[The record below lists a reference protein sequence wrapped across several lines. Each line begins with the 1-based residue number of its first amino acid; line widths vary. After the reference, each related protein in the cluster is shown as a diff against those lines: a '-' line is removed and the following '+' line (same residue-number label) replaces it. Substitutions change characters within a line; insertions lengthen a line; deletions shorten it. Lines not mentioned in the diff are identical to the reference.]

1 MMTNYIDRLSLAAFA
16 LLASQA
22 SITGA
27 SSMRRVTRSSS
38 IDSPSAAGL
47 VARGAQHEPCWS
59 VISLNPKE
67 HGCKAAEL
75 AVNGTCQPLT
85 FGDALESC
93 LDGCEPGQWCD
104 EGKCEPIQI
113 ILDPL
118 HCGDIT
124 PVELA
129 PGEVCVNGIAIPLD
143 LTEDPYVCGPGKDKT
158 KACDPGNYCDNG
170 VCTPITLGS
179 STIIVGTDPYHCGVD
194 AATCEPGQL
203 CVDGGCHDVAVGQ
216 PLDKCKKED
225 LHPGTF
231 CWESDIVPMHIS
243 TYPGSCPEGQVSV
256 SGVCFGDLPK
266 TCQPQGGPGSGSG
279 SGSSSGSSSGSGSSS
294 SGTVKGSAQYGG
306 WFPDAG
312 YGSVQ
317 HNGQWYNFGRPS
329 SCGDKSCGP
338 NSFCCGNTCLPLG
351 GGSEFEGCGSGCSN
365 GEFCYRDSCRPV
377 YIGQPGGGPDGD
389 YVFDCP
395 CGDTVCGPNEVCI
408 GGAVCVD
415 LTPGNPGSCGSYGA
429 CPPSFVCLKDTCVP
443 GGGGGGDGEPG
454 VCNPTCAKD
463 EKCVD
468 GACVP
473 LTQPGGCDPACEG
486 DDSCLNGV
494 CIPPVGPGCSPACG
508 PLSTCA
514 NGVCVPIVGPN
525 VCFPPCDSDDTCIN
539 GVCVPDAGP
548 ACNPACSGTDTCIN
562 GVCVPVVGPVTCDP
576 ACEPGSQCVDGQ
588 CVPVVGPVTCEPSC
602 PPGST
607 CVNGV
612 CVPLVGPETCDPA
625 CTGGAT
631 CLNGVCVPPV
641 GPVCNPTC
649 APGSVCVNGQC
660 VPVVGPVTCTPACD
674 SDEVCL
680 NGVCV
685 PSTNPPGTCDPAC
698 TGDDSC
704 VNGVC
709 VPPVDTCT
717 PACTGLDT
725 CINGA
730 CVPPVGPVTCD
741 PACTGTDTCVNGVC
755 VPTTGPV
762 CDPPCGSGELCAN
775 GVCVPVTPPSGCN
788 PVCGPGFV
796 CGPEDTCLPIIDPPT
811 CNIDPAAAV
820 GRRQTGSCPP
830 GTTCAMG
837 PNGPVCVPNPPDTC
851 TNDSECDSGEQ
862 CVEGVCIVLPNPGL
876 CDPACTGTDTCVL
889 GVCVPA
895 NPTCTPACTGTD
907 TCVNGV
913 CVPPTGP
920 GVCEPACE
928 AGATCVL
935 GVCVPVTNECE
946 PACVAP
952 ETCLNGACVP
962 IVLPTCPNGC
972 PAGSTC
978 IIGVCVP
985 DQPPTC
991 NPECAEGSTCV
1002 LGVNGVSV
1010 CVPDVTPPTCE
1021 PECGDGFTCALGV
1034 GGVSICVP
1042 DVGPP
1047 VCTPECAEGSTC
1059 TLGLGGVGVCVP
1071 DVTPPACTPECGE
1084 GFTCVISL
1092 GGISVCIPVVV
1103 PPVCNPQCGDGFT
1116 CVISALGITV
1126 CVPDVTPPVCTPE
1139 CGTGFTC
1146 SAGAGG
1152 VGICIPDVTP
1162 PVCTPE
1168 CGTGF
1173 TCVIG
1178 AGGLSVCV
1186 PEISQPEC
1194 NPACGTGFNC
1204 IFGVNGVSICVPD
1217 VTPPT
1222 CTPECGEGFTCALG
1236 VGGVGVCIPDTN
1248 PGCEPACSNGQTCVA
1263 NTCVPATCNLPTV
1276 SGLALDK
1283 RQQGDCPEGFTCA
1296 VGAGGTG
1303 ICVPTV
1309 NPDVCNPTCAA
1320 GSTCINNVC
1329 VPDTCTIP
1337 NESIGILKRQ
1347 TQGTCPDGFNC
1358 VIGVGGVGACVPD
1371 LGPEVCNPV
1380 CGPGFTCVDGQCV
1393 PQTCTISIGVNLLK
1407 RQTQGDCPDGF
1418 VCALGVGGISIC
1430 IPDLTPPTGCT
1441 PACTTGQTCVNN
1453 ACVPQT
1459 CIIEVGLRLGKRQS
1473 QGNCPD
1479 GFLCV
1484 AAVGGATIC
1493 VPDLTGPET
1502 CTPACTGDTTCVSGV
1517 CVPNT
1522 CTVTLDIS
1530 KRQTQGD
1537 CPNGFNCIGSVCVP
1551 VVTPPVCSPTCNA
1564 GSTCVGGICV
1574 PNTCTLPLFR
1584 RFDKRQSQGDCPE
1597 GFVCTVPAGGGPSV
1611 CLPATTPETCNPT
1624 CAAGSLC
1631 VGTTC
1636 VPLGCTIP
1644 APTLKMAKRQSQG
1657 TCPEGSVCTI
1667 LTGDSGTCTPEVP
1680 NTCTPDC
1687 PTGTTCIAGQCLP
1700 QICTLP
1706 ELTRFT
1712 MKRQVQADCPD
1723 GFTCTVA
1730 TGNTGICT
1738 PTVPATCTPACGTG
1752 TTCVGTVCVPQ
1763 SCTVSVAIP
1772 RAKRQVQGDCPEGFE
1787 CDSIVGGV
1795 GTCQPVTQ
1803 PTNCGDTGG
1812 PCTGGLICVDVD
1824 VGGISADVCILPQ
1837 FCVPVLNTGCDAG
1850 ETCRL
1855 QVGGGGLTACVPD
1868 TPTGLTCT
1876 PACGSTETCTAPI
1889 SGTGPNTCEPNNTP
1903 ANCGDTGG
1911 PCSGGLI
1918 CVDVDVGGISADVC
1932 ILPQFCVPVLNTGC
1946 DAGETCRLQVGGG
1959 GLTACVP
1966 DTPTGLTCT
1975 PACGS
1980 TETCTAPI
1988 SGTGPNTCE
1997 PNNTPANCGDTGGP
2011 CDSGLICVDADVGG
2025 ISADICILPRVCIP
2039 IGNTG
2044 CDVGETCRLQIG
2056 GGSLTA
2062 CVPNTPVGLTCTPA
2076 CGSTETCTAPVSGTG
2091 PNTCEPNTAPVN
2103 CGDTGGPCESGL
2115 ICVDADVGGISA
2127 DICIL
2132 PRVCIPVTN
2141 FGCTADET
2149 CRLQLGGGSLTACVP
2164 NAPVGLTCTPACD
2177 STETC
2182 TAPVSGTGPN
2192 TCEPNT
2198 VTPANCGD
2206 TGGPC
2211 TGGLIC
2217 VEADAGGISADICI
2231 LPRVCVPVINFGCD
2245 TGETCRLQ
2253 LGGGSLTACVPDTPP
2268 AGLTCT
2274 PACDSGETCTA
2285 PVSGTGPNTCEPNTV
2300 TPANCGDTGGPCSG
2314 SLICVEADAGGISA
2328 DICILPRVC
2337 VPVTNFGCD
2346 TGETCRLQLGGGS
2359 LTACVPDTPP
2369 AGLTCTPACDSGETC
2384 TAPVSGTGPNTC
2396 EPDTITPANC
2406 GDTGGPCSGSLIC
2419 VEADVGVASADF
2431 CILPRVCTP
2440 ITNFGCDT
2448 GETCRLQLGGGSLTA

>member
-1 MMTNYIDRLSLAAFA
+1 MMTNNLDRLSLAAFA

-59 VISLNPKE
+59 VISLNPKK

-93 LDGCEPGQWCD
+93 PDGCEPGQWCD

-129 PGEVCVNGIAIPLD
+129 PGEICVNGVAIALG

-158 KACDPGNYCDNG
+158 KACDPGNYCDHG

-179 STIIVGTDPYHCGVD
+179 STVIVGTDPYHCGVD
-194 AATCEPGQL
+194 AATCEPGQI

-216 PLDKCKKED
+216 PLSKCNKEG

-243 TYPGSCPEGQVSV
+243 TCPGSCPEGQVSV
-256 SGVCFGDLPK
+256 SGICFGDLPK
-266 TCQPQGGPGSGSG
+266 TCEPQGGSGSG
-279 SGSSSGSSSGSGSSS
+279 SGSSSGSSSGSGSPS

-351 GGSEFEGCGSGCSN
+351 GGSEFQGCGSGCSN

-415 LTPGNPGSCGSYGA
+415 LTPGNPDSCGSYGA
-429 CPPSFVCLKDTCVP
+429 CPPSFVCLKDTCIP
-443 GGGGGGDGEPG
+443 GGGGGGGGGNGEPG
-454 VCNPTCAKD
+454 VCNPTCAND
-463 EKCVD
+463 ETCVE
-468 GACVP
+468 GACVS
-473 LTQPGGCDPACEG
+473 LAQPGGCDPACEG

-494 CIPPVGPGCSPACG
+494 CIPPVGPGCSPPCG

-548 ACNPACSGTDTCIN
+548 DCNPACSGTDTCIN
-562 GVCVPVVGPVTCDP
+562 GVCVPVVGPVACDP

-612 CVPLVGPETCDPA
+612 CVPLGGPETCDPA

-641 GPVCNPTC
+641 GPVCDPTC

-660 VPVVGPVTCTPACD
+660 VPVVGPDTCTPACD

-680 NGVCV
+680 NGVCI

-709 VPPVDTCT
+709 VPPVDTCA

-725 CINGA
+725 CINGV
-730 CVPPVGPVTCD
+730 CVPPVGPDTCD

-762 CDPPCGSGELCAN
+762 CDPPCGSDELCAN

-788 PVCGPGFV
+788 PACGPGFI
-796 CGPEDTCLPIIDPPT
+796 CGPDDTCLPIIDPPT

-837 PNGPVCVPNPPDTC
+837 PTGPVCVPNPPDTC
-851 TNDSECDSGEQ
+851 TNDSECDNGEQ
-862 CVEGVCIVLPNPGL
+862 CVEGICIVLPNPGF
-876 CDPACTGTDTCVL
+876 CEPACTGTDTCVL
-889 GVCVPA
+889 GVCVPS

-928 AGATCVL
+928 ADETCIL

-962 IVLPTCPNGC
+962 VVLPTCPNGC

-978 IIGVCVP
+978 ISGVCVP

-991 NPECAEGSTCV
+991 NPECAEGSTCI
-1002 LGVNGVSV
+1002 LGVNGISV
-1010 CVPDVTPPTCE
+1010 CVPDVTPPTCD
-1021 PECGDGFTCALGV
+1021 PECGDGFTCTLGV

-1047 VCTPECAEGSTC
+1047 ACTPECAQGSTC
-1059 TLGLGGVGVCVP
+1059 TYGLGGVGVCVP

-1092 GGISVCIPVVV
+1092 GGISVCVPVVV

-1116 CVISALGITV
+1116 CVINALGITV
-1126 CVPDVTPPVCTPE
+1126 CVPD
-1139 CGTGFTC
+1139 
-1146 SAGAGG
+1146 
-1152 VGICIPDVTP
+1152 DTP

-1178 AGGLSVCV
+1178 AGGLSVC
-1186 PEISQPEC
+1186 
-1194 NPACGTGFNC
+1194 
-1204 IFGVNGVSICVPD
+1204 
-1217 VTPPT
+1217 
-1222 CTPECGEGFTCALG
+1222 
-1236 VGGVGVCIPDTN
+1236 IPDTN
-1248 PGCEPACSNGQTCVA
+1248 PGCEPACSNTQTCVA

-1276 SGLALDK
+1276 SGLALGK
-1283 RQQGDCPEGFTCA
+1283 RQQGDCPDGFTCA

-1303 ICVPTV
+1303 VCVPTV
-1309 NPDVCNPTCAA
+1309 DPDVCNPTCAA
-1320 GSTCINNVC
+1320 GSTCINNIC
-1329 VPDTCTIP
+1329 APDTCTIP
-1337 NESIGILKRQ
+1337 NESIGVLKRQ

-1358 VIGVGGVGACVPD
+1358 VMDIGGVGACVPD

-1393 PQTCTISIGVNLLK
+1393 PQTCTISIGVNVLK

-1418 VCALGVGGISIC
+1418 VCALGLGGISVC
-1430 IPDLTPPTGCT
+1430 IPDLTPPTGCS

-1484 AAVGGATIC
+1484 VEIGGASIC
-1493 VPDLTGPET
+1493 VPDLTDPET
-1502 CTPACTGDTTCVSGV
+1502 CTPACSGDNTCVSGV

-1522 CTVTLDIS
+1522 CTVALDIN
-1530 KRQTQGD
+1530 KRQNQGD
-1537 CPNGFNCIGSVCVP
+1537 CPDGFNCIGSVCVP
-1551 VVTPPVCSPTCNA
+1551 VVTPPLCSPTCNA
-1564 GSTCVGGICV
+1564 GSTCIDGICV
-1574 PNTCTLPLFR
+1574 PNTCSLPLFR
-1584 RFDKRQSQGDCPE
+1584 RFDKRQDQGDCPD
-1597 GFVCTVPAGGGPSV
+1597 GFLCTVPVGGGPSICV
-1611 CLPATTPETCNPT
+1611 PDTTPETCNPT
-1624 CAAGSLC
+1624 CAAGSEC

-1657 TCPEGSVCTI
+1657 TCPDGSVCTI
-1667 LTGDSGTCTPEVP
+1667 LTGDTGTCTPEVP

-1687 PTGTTCIAGQCLP
+1687 PTGTTCITGQCLP
-1700 QICTLP
+1700 QVCTLP

-1730 TGNTGICT
+1730 TGNTGTCT
-1738 PTVPATCTPACGTG
+1738 PNVPATCTPACGTG

-1763 SCTVSVAIP
+1763 SCTVSVGIP
-1772 RAKRQVQGDCPEGFE
+1772 RAKRQVQGDCPEGFQ
-1787 CDSIVGGV
+1787 CDVIAGGV

-1803 PTNCGDTGG
+1803 PDNCGDTGG

-1824 VGGISADVCILPQ
+1824 VGGISADVCILPRL
-1837 FCVPVLNTGCDAG
+1837 CVPIGNLGCDVG

-1868 TPTGLTCT
+1868 TPTGLTCSPACSSTETCTAPVSGTGPNTCEPNNT
-1876 PACGSTETCTAPI
+1876 PANCGDTGGPCTGGLICVDVDVGGISVDVCILPRFCVPVLNTFCDAGETCRLQVGDGGLTACVPDTPTGLTCSPACESDETCTAPI

-1911 PCSGGLI
+1911 PCTGGLI
-1918 CVDVDVGGISADVC
+1918 CAEAD
-1932 ILPQFCVPVLNTGC
+1932 
-1946 DAGETCRLQVGGG
+1946 A
-1959 GLTACVP
+1959 
-1966 DTPTGLTCT
+1966 
-1975 PACGS
+1975 
-1980 TETCTAPI
+1980 
-1988 SGTGPNTCE
+1988 
-1997 PNNTPANCGDTGGP
+1997 
-2011 CDSGLICVDADVGG
+2011 GG
-2025 ISADICILPRVCIP
+2025 ISADICILPRACVP

-2062 CVPNTPVGLTCTPA
+2062 CVPNTPG
-2076 CGSTETCTAPVSGTG
+2076 
-2091 PNTCEPNTAPVN
+2091 
-2103 CGDTGGPCESGL
+2103 
-2115 ICVDADVGGISA
+2115 
-2127 DICIL
+2127 
-2132 PRVCIPVTN
+2132 
-2141 FGCTADET
+2141 
-2149 CRLQLGGGSLTACVP
+2149 
-2164 NAPVGLTCTPACD
+2164 GLTCTPACD
-2177 STETC
+2177 SATETC

-2211 TGGLIC
+2211 TG
-2217 VEADAGGISADICI
+2217 
-2231 LPRVCVPVINFGCD
+2231 
-2245 TGETCRLQ
+2245 
-2253 LGGGSLTACVPDTPP
+2253 
-2268 AGLTCT
+2268 
-2274 PACDSGETCTA
+2274 
-2285 PVSGTGPNTCEPNTV
+2285 
-2300 TPANCGDTGGPCSG
+2300 
-2314 SLICVEADAGGISA
+2314 
-2328 DICILPRVC
+2328 
-2337 VPVTNFGCD
+2337 
-2346 TGETCRLQLGGGS
+2346 
-2359 LTACVPDTPP
+2359 
-2369 AGLTCTPACDSGETC
+2369 
-2384 TAPVSGTGPNTC
+2384 
-2396 EPDTITPANC
+2396 
-2406 GDTGGPCSGSLIC
+2406 SLIC

-2431 CILPRVCTP
+2431 CILPRLCTP
-2440 ITNFGCDT
+2440 ITNFGCDA
-2448 GETCRLQLGGGSLTA
+2448 GETCRLQLGGGSLTACVPSTSNTGPVCTPGCLATETCTAPVSGTGPNTCEPNEVTTPQPLVCTPSCTSTQTCTAPISGTGPNTCVPNNSPATCDADGDCGSGLICVSLGLGSTSANICILPNGCIPVLNLGCTSSQRCVVSLSGGGLTACVPL

>member
-1 MMTNYIDRLSLAAFA
+1 MMTNNVDRLSLAAFS
-16 LLASQA
+16 LLASQV

-27 SSMRRVTRSSS
+27 SSMRRVTRSS
-38 IDSPSAAGL
+38 IDSPSTAGL
-47 VARGAQHEPCWS
+47 VARDSQHEPCWS

-93 LDGCEPGQWCD
+93 PDDCEPGQWCD

-129 PGEVCVNGIAIPLD
+129 PGEVCVNGVAIPLD
-143 LTEDPYVCGPGKDKT
+143 LTEDPYVCGPGEDKT
-158 KACDPGNYCDNG
+158 KACDPGNYCDKG

-179 STIIVGTDPYHCGVD
+179 STVIVGTDPYHCGVD
-194 AATCEPGQL
+194 AATCKPGQL
-203 CVDGGCHDVAVGQ
+203 CVDGGCHDIAVGQ

-231 CWESDIVPMHIS
+231 CWESDIIPMHIS

-266 TCQPQGGPGSGSG
+266 TCVLQGGSGSGSG

-365 GEFCYRDSCRPV
+365 GEFCYRDSCRPI
-377 YIGQPGGGPDGD
+377 YIGQPGGGPDGE

-395 CGDTVCGPNEVCI
+395 CGDTVCGLDEVCI

-429 CPPSFVCLKDTCVP
+429 CPPSFICLKDTCVP

-454 VCNPTCAKD
+454 VCNPTCAND
-463 EKCVD
+463 ERCVD
-468 GACVP
+468 GACV
-473 LTQPGGCDPACEG
+473 LLSQPGRCDPACEG

-548 ACNPACSGTDTCIN
+548 DCNPACSGTNTCIN

-588 CVPVVGPVTCEPSC
+588 CVPVVGPVTCETSC

-612 CVPLVGPETCDPA
+612 CVPLIGPETCDPA

-660 VPVVGPVTCTPACD
+660 VPVVGPVTCDPACD

-680 NGVCV
+680 NGVCI

-704 VNGVC
+704 INGVC

-717 PACTGLDT
+717 PVCTGLDT
-725 CINGA
+725 CVNGV

-762 CDPPCGSGELCAN
+762 CDPPCGSDELCAN

-788 PVCGPGFV
+788 PACGPGFI
-796 CGPEDTCLPIIDPPT
+796 CGPDDTCLPIIDPPT
-811 CNIDPAAAV
+811 CNVDPTAAV

-837 PNGPVCVPNPPDTC
+837 PNGPECVPNPPDTC
-851 TNDSECDSGEQ
+851 TNDSECDNGEQ
-862 CVEGVCIVLPNPGL
+862 CVEGICIVLPNPGF
-876 CDPACTGTDTCVL
+876 CEPACTGTDTCVL
-889 GVCVPA
+889 GVCVPS

-913 CVPPTGP
+913 CVPATGP
-920 GVCEPACE
+920 GVCEPVCE
-928 AGATCVL
+928 ADETCVL

-1002 LGVNGVSV
+1002 LGVNGISV

-1021 PECGDGFTCALGV
+1021 PECADGFTCALGV
-1034 GGVSICVP
+1034 GGVSICIP
-1042 DVGPP
+1042 DAGPP
-1047 VCTPECAEGSTC
+1047 VCTPECDEGSTC

-1084 GFTCVISL
+1084 GFTCVISV
-1092 GGISVCIPVVV
+1092 GGVSVCIPVVV
-1103 PPVCNPQCGDGFT
+1103 PPVCNPECGDGFT
-1116 CVISALGITV
+1116 CVINALGITV
-1126 CVPDVTPPVCTPE
+1126 
-1139 CGTGFTC
+1139 
-1146 SAGAGG
+1146 
-1152 VGICIPDVTP
+1152 CIPDVTP

-1194 NPACGTGFNC
+1194 NPACGPGFNC

-1248 PGCEPACSNGQTCVA
+1248 PGCEPACSNTQTCVA

-1276 SGLALDK
+1276 SALALGKLD
-1283 RQQGDCPEGFTCA
+1283 P
-1296 VGAGGTG
+1296 
-1303 ICVPTV
+1303 
-1309 NPDVCNPTCAA
+1309 NVCNPTCAA

-1337 NESIGILKRQ
+1337 TESVGVLKRQ

-1358 VIGVGGVGACVPD
+1358 VIGIGGVGACVPD

-1380 CGPGFTCVDGQCV
+1380 CGPGFTCVEGQCV
-1393 PQTCTISIGVNLLK
+1393 PQTCTISIGIDLLK
-1407 RQTQGDCPDGF
+1407 RQSQGDCPDGF
-1418 VCALGVGGISIC
+1418 VCAIGVGVISVC

-1484 AAVGGATIC
+1484 VAVGGASIC

-1502 CTPACTGDTTCVSGV
+1502 CTPACIGDTTCVSGV

-1522 CTVTLDIS
+1522 CTVTVDIN

-1537 CPNGFNCIGSVCVP
+1537 CPDDFNCIGGACVP
-1551 VVTPPVCSPTCNA
+1551 VVIPPVCSPTCNA
-1564 GSTCVGGICV
+1564 GSTCVSGVCV
-1574 PNTCTLPLFR
+1574 PNTCSLPLVR
-1584 RFDKRQSQGDCPE
+1584 RFDKRQSQGDCPD
-1597 GFVCTVPAGGGPSV
+1597 GFLCTVPVGGGPNV
-1611 CLPATTPETCNPT
+1611 CLPDTTPETCNPT

-1657 TCPEGSVCTI
+1657 TCPDGSVCTI
-1667 LTGDSGTCTPEVP
+1667 LTGDTGTCTPEVP

-1700 QICTLP
+1700 QVCTLP

-1723 GFTCTVA
+1723 GFTCTAV
-1730 TGNTGICT
+1730 TGNTGTCT
-1738 PTVPATCTPACGTG
+1738 PTVPATCSPACSTG
-1752 TTCVGTVCVPQ
+1752 TTCVGTLCVPQ
-1763 SCTVSVAIP
+1763 SCTVSVGIP
-1772 RAKRQVQGDCPEGFE
+1772 RAKRQIQGDCPEGFE
-1787 CDSIVGGV
+1787 CDVIAGGV

-1803 PTNCGDTGG
+1803 PANCGDTGG
-1812 PCTGGLICVDVD
+1812 PCTGGLICVDID
-1824 VGGISADVCILPQ
+1824 VGGISADVCILPR
-1837 FCVPVLNTGCDAG
+1837 FCAPVLNTGCDAG

-1855 QVGGGGLTACVPD
+1855 QVGGGGLTACVAD
-1868 TPTGLTCT
+1868 TPPPGLTCS
-1876 PACGSTETCTAPI
+1876 PACDSTETCTAPI
-1889 SGTGPNTCEPNNTP
+1889 SGTGPNTCEPNTITP

-1911 PCSGGLI
+1911 PC
-1918 CVDVDVGGISADVC
+1918 
-1932 ILPQFCVPVLNTGC
+1932 TG
-1946 DAGETCRLQVGGG
+1946 
-1959 GLTACVP
+1959 
-1966 DTPTGLTCT
+1966 
-1975 PACGS
+1975 
-1980 TETCTAPI
+1980 
-1988 SGTGPNTCE
+1988 
-1997 PNNTPANCGDTGGP
+1997 
-2011 CDSGLICVDADVGG
+2011 GLICVDADVGG
-2025 ISADICILPRVCIP
+2025 ISADICILPRLCIP

-2044 CDVGETCRLQIG
+2044 CDVGETCRLQLG

-2062 CVPNTPVGLTCTPA
+2062 CVPNTPPA
-2076 CGSTETCTAPVSGTG
+2076 
-2091 PNTCEPNTAPVN
+2091 
-2103 CGDTGGPCESGL
+2103 
-2115 ICVDADVGGISA
+2115 
-2127 DICIL
+2127 
-2132 PRVCIPVTN
+2132 
-2141 FGCTADET
+2141 
-2149 CRLQLGGGSLTACVP
+2149 
-2164 NAPVGLTCTPACD
+2164 GLTCTPACD

-2192 TCEPNT
+2192 TCEPNAAAANCGDT
-2198 VTPANCGD
+2198 GGPCTGGLICVNADVGGISADICILPRFCVPVLNTGCETGETCRLQIGGGGLTACVVDTPPAGLTCTPACDSTETCTAPVGGTGPNTCEPNTAPANCGD

-2217 VEADAGGISADICI
+2217 IEADVGGASADICI
-2231 LPRVCVPVINFGCD
+2231 LP
-2245 TGETCRLQ
+2245 Q
-2253 LGGGSLTACVPDTPP
+2253 LCPHGMRA
-2268 AGLTCT
+2268 
-2274 PACDSGETCTA
+2274 
-2285 PVSGTGPNTCEPNTV
+2285 
-2300 TPANCGDTGGPCSG
+2300 
-2314 SLICVEADAGGISA
+2314 
-2328 DICILPRVC
+2328 
-2337 VPVTNFGCD
+2337 
-2346 TGETCRLQLGGGS
+2346 
-2359 LTACVPDTPP
+2359 
-2369 AGLTCTPACDSGETC
+2369 
-2384 TAPVSGTGPNTC
+2384 
-2396 EPDTITPANC
+2396 
-2406 GDTGGPCSGSLIC
+2406 
-2419 VEADVGVASADF
+2419 
-2431 CILPRVCTP
+2431 
-2440 ITNFGCDT
+2440 
-2448 GETCRLQLGGGSLTA
+2448 

>member
-1 MMTNYIDRLSLAAFA
+1 MMTNNLDRLSLAAFA

-93 LDGCEPGQWCD
+93 PDGCEPGQWCD

-129 PGEVCVNGIAIPLD
+129 PGEICVNGVAIALG
-143 LTEDPYVCGPGKDKT
+143 LTEDHYVCGPGKDKT
-158 KACDPGNYCDNG
+158 KACDPGNYCDHG

-179 STIIVGTDPYHCGVD
+179 STVVVGTDPYHCGVD
-194 AATCEPGQL
+194 AATCEPGQI
-203 CVDGGCHDVAVGQ
+203 CVDGGCQDVAVGQ
-216 PLDKCKKED
+216 PLSKCKEED

-256 SGVCFGDLPK
+256 SGICFGDLPK
-266 TCQPQGGPGSGSG
+266 TCEPQGGSGSG
-279 SGSSSGSSSGSGSSS
+279 SGSSSGSSSGSGSPS

-351 GGSEFEGCGSGCSN
+351 GGSEFQGCGSGCSK

-415 LTPGNPGSCGSYGA
+415 LTPGNPDSCGSYGA
-429 CPPSFVCLKDTCVP
+429 CVSL
-443 GGGGGGDGEPG
+443 
-454 VCNPTCAKD
+454 A
-463 EKCVD
+463 
-468 GACVP
+468 
-473 LTQPGGCDPACEG
+473 QPGGCDPACEG

-494 CIPPVGPGCSPACG
+494 CIPPVGPGCSPPCG

-548 ACNPACSGTDTCIN
+548 DCNPACSGTDTCIN
-562 GVCVPVVGPVTCDP
+562 GVCVPVVGPVACDP

-641 GPVCNPTC
+641 GPVCDPTC
-649 APGSVCVNGQC
+649 APGSVCVNDQC
-660 VPVVGPVTCTPACD
+660 VPVVGPDTCTPACD

-680 NGVCV
+680 NGVCI

-709 VPPVDTCT
+709 VPPVDTCA

-725 CINGA
+725 CINGV
-730 CVPPVGPVTCD
+730 CVPPVGPDTCD

-762 CDPPCGSGELCAN
+762 CDPPCGSDELCAN

-788 PVCGPGFV
+788 PACGPGFI
-796 CGPEDTCLPIIDPPT
+796 CGPDDTCLPIIDPPT

-837 PNGPVCVPNPPDTC
+837 PTGPVCVPNPPDTC
-851 TNDSECDSGEQ
+851 TNDSECDNGEQ
-862 CVEGVCIVLPNPGL
+862 CVE
-876 CDPACTGTDTCVL
+876 ACTGTDTCVL
-889 GVCVPA
+889 GVCVPS

-928 AGATCVL
+928 ADETCIL
-935 GVCVPVTNECE
+935 GVCVPATNECE

-962 IVLPTCPNGC
+962 VVFPTCPNGC

-978 IIGVCVP
+978 ISGVCVP

-991 NPECAEGSTCV
+991 NPECAEGSTCI
-1002 LGVNGVSV
+1002 LGVNGIS
-1010 CVPDVTPPTCE
+1010 
-1021 PECGDGFTCALGV
+1021 
-1034 GGVSICVP
+1034 
-1042 DVGPP
+1042 
-1047 VCTPECAEGSTC
+1047 
-1059 TLGLGGVGVCVP
+1059 VCVP
-1071 DVTPPACTPECGE
+1071 DVTPPACEPECG
-1084 GFTCVISL
+1084 
-1092 GGISVCIPVVV
+1092 
-1103 PPVCNPQCGDGFT
+1103 D
-1116 CVISALGITV
+1116 
-1126 CVPDVTPPVCTPE
+1126 
-1139 CGTGFTC
+1139 
-1146 SAGAGG
+1146 
-1152 VGICIPDVTP
+1152 
-1162 PVCTPE
+1162 
-1168 CGTGF
+1168 
-1173 TCVIG
+1173 
-1178 AGGLSVCV
+1178 
-1186 PEISQPEC
+1186 
-1194 NPACGTGFNC
+1194 
-1204 IFGVNGVSICVPD
+1204 
-1217 VTPPT
+1217 
-1222 CTPECGEGFTCALG
+1222 GFTCALG

-1248 PGCEPACSNGQTCVA
+1248 PGCEPACSSTQTCVA
-1263 NTCVPATCNLPTV
+1263 NTCAPATCNLPTV
-1276 SGLALDK
+1276 SGLALGK
-1283 RQQGDCPEGFTCA
+1283 RQQGDCPDGFTCA

-1303 ICVPTV
+1303 VCVPTV
-1309 NPDVCNPTCAA
+1309 DPDVCNPTCAA
-1320 GSTCINNVC
+1320 GSTCINNLC

-1337 NESIGILKRQ
+1337 NESIGVLKRQ
-1347 TQGTCPDGFNC
+1347 TQGTCPDGFSC
-1358 VIGVGGVGACVPD
+1358 VIDIGGVGACVPD
-1371 LGPEVCNPV
+1371 LGPEVCNPA
-1380 CGPGFTCVDGQCV
+1380 CGLGFTCVDGQCV
-1393 PQTCTISIGVNLLK
+1393 PQTCTISIGVNVLK

-1418 VCALGVGGISIC
+1418 VCALGLGGISVC
-1430 IPDLTPPTGCT
+1430 IPDLTPPTGCS

-1459 CIIEVGLRLGKRQS
+1459 CIIEVGLRLGRRQS

-1484 AAVGGATIC
+1484 VEIGGASIC
-1493 VPDLTGPET
+1493 VPDLTDPET
-1502 CTPACTGDTTCVSGV
+1502 CTPACSGDNTCVSGV

-1522 CTVTLDIS
+1522 CTVALDIN

-1537 CPNGFNCIGSVCVP
+1537 CPDGFNCIGSVCVP

-1564 GSTCVGGICV
+1564 GSTCVDGICV
-1574 PNTCTLPLFR
+1574 PNTCSLPLFR
-1584 RFDKRQSQGDCPE
+1584 RFGKRQNQGDCPD
-1597 GFVCTVPAGGGPSV
+1597 GFLCTVPVGGGPNV
-1611 CLPATTPETCNPT
+1611 CLPDTTPETCNPT
-1624 CAAGSLC
+1624 CAAGSEC

-1657 TCPEGSVCTI
+1657 TCPDGSVCTI
-1667 LTGDSGTCTPEVP
+1667 LTGDTGTCMPEVP

-1687 PTGTTCIAGQCLP
+1687 PTGTTCITGQCL
-1700 QICTLP
+1700 
-1706 ELTRFT
+1706 
-1712 MKRQVQADCPD
+1712 
-1723 GFTCTVA
+1723 
-1730 TGNTGICT
+1730 
-1738 PTVPATCTPACGTG
+1738 
-1752 TTCVGTVCVPQ
+1752 PQ
-1763 SCTVSVAIP
+1763 SCTVSVGIP
-1772 RAKRQVQGDCPEGFE
+1772 RAKRQVQGDCPEGFQ
-1787 CDSIVGGV
+1787 CDVIAGGV

-1803 PTNCGDTGG
+1803 PDNCGDTGG

-1824 VGGISADVCILPQ
+1824 VGGISADVCILPR
-1837 FCVPVLNTGCDAG
+1837 FCVPVLNTFCDAG

-1855 QVGGGGLTACVPD
+1855 QVGDGSLTACVPD
-1868 TPTGLTCT
+1868 TPPTGLTCS
-1876 PACGSTETCTAPI
+1876 PACESDETCTAPI

-1903 ANCGDTGG
+1903 TNCGDTGG
-1911 PCSGGLI
+1911 PCTGGLI
-1918 CVDVDVGGISADVC
+1918 CVEAD
-1932 ILPQFCVPVLNTGC
+1932 
-1946 DAGETCRLQVGGG
+1946 A
-1959 GLTACVP
+1959 
-1966 DTPTGLTCT
+1966 
-1975 PACGS
+1975 
-1980 TETCTAPI
+1980 
-1988 SGTGPNTCE
+1988 
-1997 PNNTPANCGDTGGP
+1997 
-2011 CDSGLICVDADVGG
+2011 GG
-2025 ISADICILPRVCIP
+2025 ISADICLLPRICSP

-2062 CVPNTPVGLTCTPA
+2062 CVPNTPGGLTCTPA
-2076 CGSTETCTAPVSGTG
+2076 CDSATETCTAPVSGTG
-2091 PNTCEPNTAPVN
+2091 PNTCE
-2103 CGDTGGPCESGL
+2103 
-2115 ICVDADVGGISA
+2115 
-2127 DICIL
+2127 
-2132 PRVCIPVTN
+2132 
-2141 FGCTADET
+2141 T
-2149 CRLQLGGGSLTACVP
+2149 CRLQLGGGTLTACVP
-2164 NAPVGLTCTPACD
+2164 DTPPAGLTCTPACE

-2182 TAPVSGTGPN
+2182 TAPISGTGPN

-2211 TGGLIC
+2211 TG
-2217 VEADAGGISADICI
+2217 
-2231 LPRVCVPVINFGCD
+2231 
-2245 TGETCRLQ
+2245 
-2253 LGGGSLTACVPDTPP
+2253 
-2268 AGLTCT
+2268 
-2274 PACDSGETCTA
+2274 
-2285 PVSGTGPNTCEPNTV
+2285 
-2300 TPANCGDTGGPCSG
+2300 
-2314 SLICVEADAGGISA
+2314 
-2328 DICILPRVC
+2328 
-2337 VPVTNFGCD
+2337 
-2346 TGETCRLQLGGGS
+2346 
-2359 LTACVPDTPP
+2359 
-2369 AGLTCTPACDSGETC
+2369 
-2384 TAPVSGTGPNTC
+2384 
-2396 EPDTITPANC
+2396 
-2406 GDTGGPCSGSLIC
+2406 SLIC

-2431 CILPRVCTP
+2431 CILPRLCTP
-2440 ITNFGCDT
+2440 ITNFGCDA
-2448 GETCRLQLGGGSLTA
+2448 GETCRLQLGGGSLTACVPSTSNTGPVCTPGCLATETCTAPINGEGPNTCEPNNTPAACGDTGGPCTGSLICVEADVGVASADICILPRACTPITNFGCDAGETCRLQLGGGSLTACVPSTSNTGPVCNPGCLATETCTAPVSGTGPNTCEPNEVTTPQPLVCTPSCTSTQTCTAPISGTGPNTCVPNNSPATCDADGDCGSGLICVSLGLGSTSANICILPNGCIPVLNLGCTSSQRCVVSLSGGGLSACVPL